1 VELRAQAKPHQR
13 LIAVAR
19 RRDRFEQIRLLLVLL
34 CMAGASLLVTFLAAG
49 GALTRAIAV
58 PIAGGIALLA
68 ALAALLSLRLGA
80 GGLREVDERRRMEQ
94 AFREQEDNFRH
105 VFDRNPQPMWL
116 YDADTFEILAVN
128 DAAVA
133 AYGYSRD
140 EFLRMPGDS
149 LDVEES
155 GGRQH
160 QLKDGRIIDVDV
172 ETSAVRFDG
181 RDAVLLLARDVTEQR
196 VLQRRLEHNALHDP
210 LTGLPNQLLLRNRIR
225 RALARVE
232 LDPQR
237 PSAMLVFD
245 LDNFKAVNDT
255 LGHALGD
262 RVLAIVGARLVRC
275 IKSRDT
281 AARLGGD
288 EFGVLLEEIGG
299 ADEALNVACRL
310 VEEIRA
316 PITLNGQTV
325 SLNASAGVASSRVDD
340 RQPEDLLGDAYIAL
354 SVAKKRSAGT
364 CVVFDPAFRT
374 ALLDRITL
382 QKELATAVSDGQ
394 LTVLYQPQLDVES
407 GRVVAVEALVR
418 WMHPTRGTIPPDTFI
433 PVAEQ
438 SGLITAVDT
447 WVLRTACKTL
457 RGWFDD
463 GLPPMRV
470 AVNLSGRDLERDD
483 LVDTVKQTL
492 HDNMLEPWRLE
503 LELTETVAM
512 DQADIATAR
521 LQELRTLGVRIAI
534 DDFGT
539 GFSMFSRLRELP
551 VDRLKIDRSFVSDL
565 GRDDDART
573 IVGSTI
579 AMGHALGLDLVAEG
593 VEDVE
598 TAEVLRTL
606 QCDGAQGFYFARPL
620 TAAQLSAWV
629 RSRSDQLAV
638 AAAPSH

>member
-1 VELRAQAKPHQR
+1 
-13 LIAVAR
+13 
-19 RRDRFEQIRLLLVLL
+19 
-34 CMAGASLLVTFLAAG
+34 
-49 GALTRAIAV
+49 
-58 PIAGGIALLA
+58 
-68 ALAALLSLRLGA
+68 
-80 GGLREVDERRRMEQ
+80 
-94 AFREQEDNFRH
+94 
-105 VFDRNPQPMWL
+105 
-116 YDADTFEILAVN
+116 
-128 DAAVA
+128 
-133 AYGYSRD
+133 
-140 EFLRMPGDS
+140 
-149 LDVEES
+149 
-155 GGRQH
+155 
-160 QLKDGRIIDVDV
+160 
-172 ETSAVRFDG
+172 
-181 RDAVLLLARDVTEQR
+181 
-196 VLQRRLEHNALHDP
+196 
-210 LTGLPNQLLLRNRIR
+210 
-225 RALARVE
+225 
-232 LDPQR
+232 
-237 PSAMLVFD
+237 
-245 LDNFKAVNDT
+245 
-255 LGHALGD
+255 
-262 RVLAIVGARLVRC
+262 
-275 IKSRDT
+275 
-281 AARLGGD
+281 
-288 EFGVLLEEIGG
+288 
-299 ADEALNVACRL
+299 
-310 VEEIRA
+310 
-316 PITLNGQTV
+316 
-325 SLNASAGVASSRVDD
+325 
-340 RQPEDLLGDAYIAL
+340 
-354 SVAKKRSAGT
+354 
-364 CVVFDPAFRT
+364 
-374 ALLDRITL
+374 LLDRITL

-483 LVDTVKQTL
+483 LIDTVKQTL